1 MQIPFAQKH
10 SLVWTSFTIV
20 ANQILRFK
28 TPTEKW
34 LMLQDH
40 VTKTDDE

>member
-34 LMLQDH
+34 LMYTRSRDQNR
-40 VTKTDDE
+40 